1 MRHAPYCSSFRI
13 EKAPM
18 IEGYAQEIP
27 YDQPAVWMA
36 LAGAGRITTADAEP
50 VPSLRATRC

>member
-1 MRHAPYCSSFRI
+1 
-13 EKAPM
+13 M